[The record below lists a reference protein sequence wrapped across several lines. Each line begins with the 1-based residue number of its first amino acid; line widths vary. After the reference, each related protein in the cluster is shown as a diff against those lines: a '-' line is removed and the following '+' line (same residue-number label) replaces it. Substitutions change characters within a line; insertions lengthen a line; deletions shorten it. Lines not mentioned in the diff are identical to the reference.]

1 MAGSLRRRSTIA
13 RSTGIPATLAERS
26 QHFQFTHV
34 SLEGYENLLRRKLES
49 NAALSDYA
57 FSSSIFSLSQR
68 QFIGRF
74 LDSMPCDLLGVLER
88 GGVVCP
94 INQAS
99 FFYSHQTDT
108 SLAIITELNA
118 SYLSDGKEH
127 SLCLGWTMMFVFD
140 HTLKMATEE
149 EGVVRLP
156 LYEGS
161 PRRMF
166 SLPHPMIDFKEV
178 VPIPGCIL
186 ACSIRPHPTLA
197 RGAHLFPPNTL
208 ITYGDEIPGLI
219 PTSVYEGVS
228 LSGGKK
234 GWYVYEG
241 VSLSGEERGWYVY
254 EGVSLSGE
262 EKGWYVYEGV
272 SLSAF
277 PKLAGSMSGVLDKAS
292 LLLVPSVDDFEND
305 LLIQLEED
313 LSHDGAAGAPA
324 INIEERRMKFACYNG
339 WTFVSSPLIG
349 YLEKVSMTSKTSLF
363 RTTPPSLSSLAFR
376 GSLELNDVIDH
387 TSIEVVLLLEYM
399 VSWREGDK
407 LHSTTLTVGWGVW
420 LPFDSEYSP
429 EEVGVALDLKAG
441 GGHAFQPPYVPI
453 SAYKLCYQNG
463 LRDIGKV
470 TFKFTSH
477 GAVTNPPMH
486 SQLATPSH
494 EGVALLQASL
504 ATPTPDHQGRV
515 DHPDSAGECASP
527 DHRLGDVPISSC
539 SVGME
544 GEAQPEEVELQQ
556 DEAGLQQEE
565 EEPLKSDNPPVD
577 VKSAAS
583 QKPVV
588 AIATRSSH
596 SVSRTT
602 LAYLHASGLPCL
614 HDPKGSPIPSVDL
627 GRVAAS
633 LTTPLAT
640 PTSITQPHRIA
651 VQLLAFGVAKQEP
664 STMPTGLEVTY
675 QFFSFQRT
683 STSCQLVR
691 SPDVGKSLPFILQS
705 CADAEQNGIMH
716 SYPVNHISLP
726 GPSHI
731 SLPGPSHISLPGP
744 SHISLPGPSHI
755 SLPGPSHISLPGP
768 SHISLP
774 GPSPH
779 QSLLHYLAS
788 GHLHVDLYDGSSH
801 ILLGSALFPLK
812 FLLYKEEWFQVTLSS
827 LVVFPEVSTDSN
839 VPTIP
844 VLSGGPGNVAGK
856 LYIRLARLPPESNDL
871 TPPPFPVSPSAPAS
885 NQISVAR
892 RLYDPP
898 AVERDEGEETRM
910 RKLARMQYIRC
921 NMDPSSCE
929 DHTPRDHAP
938 HDEGYTLQQSPTV
951 SSHAP
956 TQDCVVD
963 IQRQELRHQRVTA
976 VLEEHVS
983 STYLLQPEMGTAL
996 YFEHQFTN
1004 THTHPLN
1011 VTISWRDPELK
1022 LVRER
1027 LECHIL
1033 RELHFIQTPIDDN
1046 LITESPD
1053 TGQYGFFVHPNETV
1067 RLPFKYQTFSVPR
1080 HTSHEDME
1088 SGCQFEHKIIKVY
1101 LQTSHKDTLA
1111 ILSVHVHPRWHR
1123 VDRVFNLYHPQG
1135 TFLKKYFELKHL
1147 IMTEDGAEVE
1157 LFATTSNHDNTCEIR
1172 HTKDG
1177 TPCCFVKSP
1186 VKAGPQSTSFFVML
1200 YNQKFAF
1207 SPAEIWQV
1215 FIHPAQRIDHT
1226 LTRGQSST
1234 IQFSLHGNSVDRR
1247 INCYSLSGP
1256 VIKVVTPSP
1265 FLLVSHTLSTV
1276 QVTLKTYSPQRSSM
1290 VVTAVDMDSRHLVD
1304 TWLVCVTVL
1313 EPAVSRAFKI
1323 SLPVG
1328 GAKPTSKSISFTN
1341 PYGKIKE
1348 FFLYTSSP
1356 EYLTF
1361 EPSVLKLSAKE
1372 IGTIVL
1378 HFAPSASPLSL
1389 NLLVFINDELDQT
1402 EECFLVNAVYS

>member
-219 PTSVYEGVS
+219 PTSVYE
-228 LSGGKK
+228 
-234 GWYVYEG
+234 
-241 VSLSGEERGWYVY
+241 
-254 EGVSLSGE
+254 
-262 EKGWYVYEGV
+262 
-272 SLSAF
+272 AF

-716 SYPVNHISLP
+716 SYP
-726 GPSHI
+726 
-731 SLPGPSHISLPGP
+731 
-744 SHISLPGPSHI
+744 
-755 SLPGPSHISLPGP
+755 
-768 SHISLP
+768 
-774 GPSPH
+774 
-779 QSLLHYLAS
+779 SLLHYLAS